1 MGIVLI
7 SAYFASLSPLA
18 LFRALPGSIAQG
30 LIWGLLALGVYITY
44 KLLDFA
50 DLSVDG
56 SFATGGAVA
65 VMLIRSDMNPWVSLI
80 FAFAAGMLAG
90 MVTGLLH
97 TKLGIPPILAGIL
110 TQIAL
115 YSINL
120 NIMGQS
126 NQAISVD
133 KYSLAVSLRYVSGDT
148 AAKIK
153 VFTTCILFGVV
164 IVAILYW
171 YFGTEQG
178 HAIRATGCNPQ
189 MARAQGINTS
199 FCKVLALMISNGLVG
214 LSGALYAQYQGAA
227 DVKNRHFSQQE
238 KQEIDECQHHVYDI
252 QNSCCCTHFRHQLV
266 HIRSR
271 TLRTQQ
277 MHGIPFASLS
287 VRRKCQ
293 KKYKYPHATQPVA
306 ETPPVHNSGRKC
318 FHISQ
323 NRRTCGC
330 KSRYN
335 FKQGIDKVWNFPGKN
350 KWQTPEKTD
359 CNPASGYADHP
370 FPRKKTTGGISAKII
385 H

>member
-1 MGIVLI
+1 MLI

-178 HAIRATGCNPQ
+178 HSIRATGCNPQ
-189 MARAQGINTS
+189 MARAQGINTNV
-199 FCKVLALMISNGLVG
+199 CKA
-214 LSGALYAQYQGAA
+214 
-227 DVKNRHFSQQE
+227 
-238 KQEIDECQHHVYDI
+238 
-252 QNSCCCTHFRHQLV
+252 
-266 HIRSR
+266 
-271 TLRTQQ
+271 
-277 MHGIPFASLS
+277 S
-287 VRRKCQ
+287 VR
-293 KKYKYPHATQPVA
+293 YWHL
-306 ETPPVHNSGRKC
+306 
-318 FHISQ
+318 
-323 NRRTCGC
+323 
-330 KSRYN
+330 
-335 FKQGIDKVWNFPGKN
+335 
-350 KWQTPEKTD
+350 
-359 CNPASGYADHP
+359 
-370 FPRKKTTGGISAKII
+370 
-385 H
+385 